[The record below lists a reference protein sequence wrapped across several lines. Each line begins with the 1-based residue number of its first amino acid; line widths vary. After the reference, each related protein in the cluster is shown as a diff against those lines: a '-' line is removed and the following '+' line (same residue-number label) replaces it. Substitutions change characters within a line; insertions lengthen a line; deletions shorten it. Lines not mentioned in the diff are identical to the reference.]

1 WQKMG
6 LPVTRQDII
15 NWQTKSTEYY
25 LEPLYQL
32 LKEKLLEQKFLHADE
47 TTYRVLESETVK
59 TFYWTFLSDK
69 QAEKP
74 ITLYHHDPHRSGQV
88 VTSFLGNYSGFLHCD
103 MWQAYGQLVQA
114 TLVGCWAHV
123 RRKFFEAVPP
133 EASNKSISNQGVRYC
148 DRMFALEKDWENLS
162 NQERLQLRQKKLAP
176 LMEEFFDWCRKHK
189 AMTLPNSKLGKA
201 FAYTLN
207 HETTFKHVLLDGRLV
222 LSNNLAE
229 RAIKTLV
236 IGRKNWLFSQSLN
249 GAKSSAIILS
259 LIETAKRNDLDPEK
273 YLKYLL
279 YKLPNESTL
288 TDKEA
293 LSAYLPWT
301 KQVQASCR

>member
-1 WQKMG
+1 M
-6 LPVTRQDII
+6 
-15 NWQTKSTEYY
+15 
-25 LEPLYQL
+25 
-32 LKEKLLEQKFLHADE
+32 HADE

-69 QAEKP
+69 QAKKT
-74 ITLYHHDPHRSGQV
+74 ITLYHYDPHRSGQ
-88 VTSFLGNYSGFLHCD
+88 L
-103 MWQAYGQLVQA
+103 AQA

-148 DRMFALEKDWENLS
+148 DRMFALEKDRENLS

-189 AMTLPNSKLGKA
+189 AMTLPNSNFGKA
-201 FAYTLN
+201 FAYSLN

-236 IGRKNWLFSQSLN
+236 IGRKNWLFSQSFN
-249 GAKSSAIILS
+249 GAKSSIILS

-288 TDKEA
+288 TDKA
-293 LSAYLPWT
+293 SAGKLQINFEYN
-301 KQVQASCR
+301 

>member
-1 WQKMG
+1 M
-6 LPVTRQDII
+6 
-15 NWQTKSTEYY
+15 
-25 LEPLYQL
+25 
-32 LKEKLLEQKFLHADE
+32 HADE

-69 QAEKP
+69 QAKKP
-74 ITLYHHDPHRSGQV
+74 ITLYHHDPHRS
-88 VTSFLGNYSGFLHCD
+88 
-103 MWQAYGQLVQA
+103 GQLVQA

-133 EASNKSISNQGVRYC
+133 EASNKSI
-148 DRMFALEKDWENLS
+148 S

-201 FAYTLN
+201 FAYSLN

-236 IGRKNWLFSQSLN
+236 IGRKNWLFSQSFN

-288 TDKEA
+288 TDKA
-293 LSAYLPWT
+293 SAGKLQINFEYN
-301 KQVQASCR
+301 

>member
-1 WQKMG
+1 
-6 LPVTRQDII
+6 
-15 NWQTKSTEYY
+15 
-25 LEPLYQL
+25 
-32 LKEKLLEQKFLHADE
+32 
-47 TTYRVLESETVK
+47 
-59 TFYWTFLSDK
+59 
-69 QAEKP
+69 
-74 ITLYHHDPHRSGQV
+74 
-88 VTSFLGNYSGFLHCD
+88 
-103 MWQAYGQLVQA
+103 
-114 TLVGCWAHV
+114 
-123 RRKFFEAVPP
+123 
-133 EASNKSISNQGVRYC
+133 
-148 DRMFALEKDWENLS
+148 MFALEKDWENLS

-189 AMTLPNSKLGKA
+189 AMTLPNSKLGKV
-201 FAYTLN
+201 FAYSLN
-207 HETTFKHVLLDGRLV
+207 HETTFKHVLLNGRLA

-236 IGRKNWLFSQSLN
+236 IGRRNWLFSQSFN
-249 GAKSSAIILS
+249 GAKSSIILS